1 MEKYSELAKGDE
13 VRVIKHEDTDVINP
27 IVGNGRII
35 IQTGNEI
42 DELKVI
48 GMESS
53 FDFSLDV
60 LFR

>member
-13 VRVIKHEDTDVINP
+13 VRVIKHEDTDFINP

-42 DELKVI
+42 DEVKVI